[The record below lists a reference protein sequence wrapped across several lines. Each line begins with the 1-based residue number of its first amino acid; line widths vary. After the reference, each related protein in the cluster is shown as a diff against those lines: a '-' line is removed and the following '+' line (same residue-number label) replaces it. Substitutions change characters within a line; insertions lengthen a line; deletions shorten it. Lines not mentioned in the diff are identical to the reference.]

1 MNWSSEFAERME
13 RDVALGPL
21 TWYRLGGPATWVFHP
36 RDSEDLS
43 RFVSMAHDANVPFK
57 VLGGGA
63 NVLIRDDGFD
73 GVVVRLD
80 APYFREV
87 DWGTQYVQAGAG
99 VDLMPFSRECSR
111 RGLSGLECMA
121 GIPGSVGGAVR
132 MNAGGRSGEF
142 GDAVDA
148 VEVLLEDGCVET
160 WPRERLGFRYRGSDL
175 DREIVISS
183 RLRLKKDDPAVVSRR
198 FEEYFRVKQ
207 RFQPLVD
214 RSAGCVFKNP
224 DDASAGAL
232 IDSAGLKGYRC
243 GHAQV
248 STQHANFIVTESG
261 ASTDDVL
268 RLIDLIRERVAAVH
282 RTKLELEVDIW

>member
-13 RDVALGPL
+13 PDVLLAPL

-43 RFVSMAHDANVPFK
+43 RFIKMAHNANVPIK

-87 DWGTQYVQAGAG
+87 DWAKQYVRAGAG

-111 RGLSGLECMA
+111 RGLSGLECLA
-121 GIPGSVGGAVR
+121 GIPGSVGGAMR

-142 GDAVDA
+142 GDVVYEVD
-148 VEVLLEDGCVET
+148 VLLEDGCVQT
-160 WPRERLGFRYRGSDL
+160 WPRERLGFRYRGSNIN
-175 DREIVISS
+175 REIVIST
-183 RLRLKKDDPAVVSRR
+183 RLRLAVDNPTAVMRR
-198 FEEYFRVKQ
+198 YEEYFSLKQ
-207 RFQPLVD
+207 RTQPLVD

-224 DDASAGAL
+224 SDASAGAL
-232 IDSAGLKGYRC
+232 IDSAGMKGYRY
-243 GHAQV
+243 GSAQV

-268 RLIDLIRERVAAVH
+268 RLIDLVRERVAAVH
-282 RTKLELEVDIW
+282 QTKLEVEVDIW